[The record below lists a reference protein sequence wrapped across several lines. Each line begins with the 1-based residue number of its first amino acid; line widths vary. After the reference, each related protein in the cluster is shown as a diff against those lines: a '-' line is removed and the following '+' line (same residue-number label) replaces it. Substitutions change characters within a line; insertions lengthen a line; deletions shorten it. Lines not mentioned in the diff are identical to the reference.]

1 MDDAPAAPR
10 RTNRRLSARRAC
22 RLNVRYRADSDWH
35 PATAMDLS
43 VQGCRLRVGEDLPR
57 GGQLT
62 VAFESLLG
70 PGATSLEVEVPGTIM
85 WSRREGLSFQ
95 AGIQFLQSP
104 GGLQDILTALA

>member
-22 RLNVRYRADSDWH
+22 RLNVRYRVDSNWH

-43 VQGCRLRVGEDLPR
+43 VTGCRLRVGEDLPR
-57 GGQLT
+57 GGQVK

-70 PGATSLEVEVPGTIM
+70 NGTTSLEVEVEGTVM

-95 AGIQFLQSP
+95 SGIQFLEAP
-104 GGLQDILTALA
+104 NGLQDILTALS